1 MKFIQKARQTLRY
14 LRFRPFDTSTAEGRE
29 QERHRRIAIS
39 SAAAFAGQGVNYAV
53 MIALVPLLIRQLGQE
68 QYGLWLAIS
77 SMATFAAFADLGL
90 GNGLI
95 NVLGKAHGLEDR
107 TVAREYVSSGFF
119 ILIGV
124 AAVLGIAGGLILPA
138 IDWNRF
144 FQLKTEGA
152 RAGSTAAVLIF
163 FLLFAVSL
171 PLTIVQKIQMA
182 YQENYLNSLWLAAGK
197 VGMLIG
203 AIAGVLAH
211 QSLLYFVVVLA
222 GAPVLMW
229 FANGLVLFFWHRPWL
244 RPGLRFISRVSAKEL
259 LRTGFFF
266 FVTGISGVL
275 AIQID
280 TLVIGRFLGAG
291 QVPVYAIPL
300 RLFMICTT
308 LLGFVLM
315 PLWPAY
321 REAIVRGD
329 MLWVRKT
336 FWRTMRLTTAITVP
350 AAIVLLFIAP
360 YLVKLWTGTVLPIPL
375 SLLAALGIHAVMTAV
390 TGPMAMLLNGA
401 NILGIRALFSIM
413 NGLSNLTLSIWLVQR
428 IGVAGP
434 VFATVATQL
443 VFGWGISIYYI
454 RRIFKKGSA
463 DGFN

>member
-1 MKFIQKARQTLRY
+1 MNIIQNITQKLKY
-14 LRFRPFDTSTAEGRE
+14 LRFRPFDTSTERGRE

-68 QYGLWLAIS
+68 QYGLWLTIS

-138 IDWNRF
+138 IDWSRF
-144 FQLKTEGA
+144 FQLETAGA
-152 RAGSTAAVLIF
+152 RAGSTAAVLLF
-163 FLLFAVSL
+163 FLLFVINLPVS
-171 PLTIVQKIQMA
+171 IVQKIQMA
-182 YQENYLNSLWLAAGK
+182 YQENYVNSFWLAAGK
-197 VGMLIG
+197 LAMLTG
-203 AIAGVLAH
+203 AVAGVMTNR
-211 QSLLYFVVVLA
+211 SLLYFVTVLT
-222 GAPVLMW
+222 GAPLLMW
-229 FANGLVLFFWHRPWL
+229 LMNGLVLFGRHRPWL
-244 RPGLRFISRVSAKEL
+244 RPGIRFISARAAGEL

-266 FVTGISGVL
+266 FVTGLSGVL

-291 QVPVYAIPL
+291 EVPVYALPL

-315 PLWPAY
+315 PLWLAY

-329 MLWVRKT
+329 MVWVKKT
-336 FWRTMRLTTAITVP
+336 FKRTLWLTAVTTVP
-350 AAIVLLFIAP
+350 AAVLLVFLTPWLIH
-360 YLVKLWTGTVLPIPL
+360 LWTGTSMMIPR
-375 SLLAALGIHAVMTAV
+375 SLLLALGVHAVMTAL

-401 NILGIRALFSIM
+401 NILGIRALFSLI
-413 NGLSNLTLSIWLVQR
+413 NGIFNLTVSIFLVQR

-434 VFATVATQL
+434 VWGTVIAQL
-443 VFGWGISIYYI
+443 LFGWTVSFYYLSKLL
-454 RRIFKKGSA
+454 RKG
-463 DGFN
+463 

>member
-1 MKFIQKARQTLRY
+1 MNEKLRLLMRKVCEWGKY
-14 LRFRPFDTSTAEGRE
+14 LRLHPFDTSTETGRE

-39 SAAAFAGQGVNYAV
+39 SVSAFVGQGVNYAV
-53 MIALVPLLIRQLGQE
+53 MIAMVPLLIRHLGQE
-68 QYGLWLAIS
+68 QYGLWLAVS
-77 SMATFAAFADLGL
+77 SMATFTAFADLGL

-95 NVLGKAHGLEDR
+95 NVLGKAHGLDDR

-119 ILIGV
+119 ILTGV
-124 AAVLGIAGGLILPA
+124 AVILGIVGGLIIPA

-144 FQLKTEGA
+144 FHLETEGA

-163 FLLFAVSL
+163 FFLFVINLPVS
-171 PLTIVQKIQMA
+171 IVQKIQMA
-182 YQENYLNSLWLAAGK
+182 YQENYVNSLWMAAGK
-197 VGMLIG
+197 LAMLAG
-203 AIAGVLAH
+203 AVAGVMTNR
-211 QSLLYFVVVLA
+211 SLLYFVTVLT
-222 GAPVLMW
+222 GAPLGIWLM
-229 FANGLVLFFWHRPWL
+229 NGLVLFGRHRPWL
-244 RPGLRFISRVSAKEL
+244 RPGIRFISRVSAKEL

-336 FWRTMRLTTAITVP
+336 FKRTLRLTFVTTVP
-350 AAIVLLFIAP
+350 AAILLVFLTPGLI
-360 YLVKLWTGTVLPIPL
+360 YLWTGTSLMIPR
-375 SLLAALGIHAVMTAV
+375 SLLLALGVHAVMTAL

-401 NILGIRALFSIM
+401 NILGFRALFSLI
-413 NGLSNLTLSIWLVQR
+413 NGIFNLTVSVFLVRR

-434 VFATVATQL
+434 VWGTVIAQL
-443 VFGWGISIYYI
+443 LFGWTVSFYYLSKLL
-454 RRIFKKGSA
+454 RKG
-463 DGFN
+463 